1 MIFIE
6 TPVFTRRIRELM
18 PDEAYAALQHFLLL
32 RPDAGAVIPQSGG
45 LRKLRW
51 RLPDGGKRGGL
62 RLIYYFDP
70 PYDTIYLLLI
80 YQKNQQE
87 DLSPDQLRILRQ
99 LMKEWLHERE

>member
-6 TPVFTRRIRELM
+6 TPVFTRRVLALM

-45 LRKLRW
+45 LRKVRW
-51 RLPDGGKRGGL
+51 RLPGSGKRGGL

-70 PYDTIYLLLI
+70 PYDTIYLLLNRTHSVFELPLEAAACI
-80 YQKNQQE
+80 AKQ
-87 DLSPDQLRILRQ
+87 
-99 LMKEWLHERE
+99 